1 MEKQVSMKKVKVV
14 NARSWYICHEGE
26 IFDVMIEH
34 DEVYSVSYRSGVRS
48 IPKCDCEE
56 LPMTFLDMLEVKM
69 QDPSTESADII
80 GDWDFFQFKI
90 NKVHDNDSHDKHY
103 DNSNGSLYKFAQD
116 QSLNAWE
123 FDIIKRVVRCRSKGQ
138 FVSDLEK
145 TKRVIDLYL
154 KEYGL

>member
-1 MEKQVSMKKVKVV
+1 MKKVKVV

-26 IFDVMIEH
+26 IFDVLIENE
-34 DEVYSVSYRSGVRS
+34 DKYFVSYRSGQRS

-56 LPMTFLDMLEVKM
+56 LNFCDRVRHEMLFTPLR
-69 QDPSTESADII
+69 DDA
-80 GDWDFFQFKI
+80 
-90 NKVHDNDSHDKHY
+90 HY
-103 DNSNGSLYKFAQD
+103 DNSNGSLYKFAED

>member
-1 MEKQVSMKKVKVV
+1 MKKVKVV
-14 NARSWYICHEGE
+14 NARGWYICHEGE
-26 IFDVMIEH
+26 IFDVLIENE
-34 DEVYSVSYRSGVRS
+34 DKYFVSYRSGQRS

-56 LPMTFLDMLEVKM
+56 LNFCDTLRHEML
-69 QDPSTESADII
+69 STPLRDDA
-80 GDWDFFQFKI
+80 
-90 NKVHDNDSHDKHY
+90 HY
-103 DNSNGSLYKFAQD
+103 DNSNGSLYKFAED

>member
-1 MEKQVSMKKVKVV
+1 MKKVKVI

-26 IFDVMIEH
+26 IFDVVLEH
-34 DEVYSVSYRSGVRS
+34 EDKYFVSYRSAHRS

-56 LPMTFLDMLEVKM
+56 LNFCDMLRHEM
-69 QDPSTESADII
+69 LLPTR
-80 GDWDFFQFKI
+80 
-90 NKVHDNDSHDKHY
+90 NDDAHY
-103 DNSNGSLYKFAQD
+103 DNSNGSLYKFAEE